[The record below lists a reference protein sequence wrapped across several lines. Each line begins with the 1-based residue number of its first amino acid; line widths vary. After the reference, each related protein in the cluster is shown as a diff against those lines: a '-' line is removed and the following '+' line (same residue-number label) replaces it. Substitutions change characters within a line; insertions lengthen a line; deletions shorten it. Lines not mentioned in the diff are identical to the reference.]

1 MAPSSYGAA
10 LWQKIFGGTLFGGMS
25 LLAAFLLREGGRQVQ
40 GDAGRN
46 HLDPKVLSLVMCG
59 LLVFCIY
66 MFVDILVHRYVITD
80 DALEVYRPWGK
91 QRILWKDIAKVRWRD
106 VKGSKYPYPVP
117 VLVAA
122 NGWELLYPRANLLMD
137 MPAAETDRAHF
148 WNEVARRAGDKS
160 VDLDLFDLGR

>member
-10 LWQKIFGGTLFGGMS
+10 LWQKVFGGTLFGGLS
-25 LLAAFLLREGGRQVQ
+25 LMAAFLLRVGENRVESK
-40 GDAGRN
+40 
-46 HLDPKVLSLVMCG
+46 LDPKVFTLVMGG
-59 LLVFCIY
+59 LLLLSIY
-66 MFVDILVHRYVITD
+66 MLVDILVHRYVITD

-91 QRILWKDIAKVRWRD
+91 QRILWSDVAKVRWRD

-122 NGWELLYPRANLLMD
+122 NGWEILYPRANLLMD
-137 MPAAETDRAHF
+137 MPAAETERAHF

-160 VDLDLFDLGR
+160 VDLDLFDLGG

>member
-10 LWQKIFGGTLFGGMS
+10 LWQKVFGGTLFGGLS
-25 LLAAFLLREGGRQVQ
+25 LIAAFLWREGGRQVQ
-40 GDAGRN
+40 GNAERN
-46 HLDPKVLSLVMCG
+46 HLDPKVFTLVMGG
-59 LLVFCIY
+59 LLLVSIY
-66 MFVDILVHRYVITD
+66 MLVDILVHRYVITE

-106 VKGSKYPYPVP
+106 VQGTKYPYPVP

-122 NGWELLYPRANLLMD
+122 NGWEILYPRANLLMD
-137 MPAAETDRAHF
+137 MPAAETERALF

-160 VDLDLFDLGR
+160 VDLDLFV

>member
-10 LWQKIFGGTLFGGMS
+10 LWQKVFGGMLFGGLS
-25 LLAAFLLREGGRQVQ
+25 LTAAFLWREGGRQVQ
-40 GDAGRN
+40 GNAGRN
-46 HLDPKVLSLVMCG
+46 QLDPKVFTLVMG
-59 LLVFCIY
+59 VLLLVSIY
-66 MFVDILVHRYVITD
+66 MLVDILVHRYVITN

-106 VKGSKYPYPVP
+106 VQGTKYPYPVP

-122 NGWELLYPRANLLMD
+122 NGWEILYPRANLLMD
-137 MPAAETDRAHF
+137 MPAAETERAAF

-160 VDLDLFDLGR
+160 VDLDLFV